1 MILCDTNILIEFYRD
16 NAQVVF
22 TMQEIGLPE
31 LAVSV
36 ITVGELYFGLEQDRR
51 ELLKIKRHLASLQQ
65 IPMDQETSELA
76 LALLETYAL
85 SHRLSLPDAVIAA
98 TALRHELS
106 LYTLNIRDFRFIE
119 GLSLHQP

>member
-1 MILCDTNILIEFYRD
+1 MILRDTNILIEFYRD
-16 NAQVVF
+16 NAEVVS
-22 TMQEIGLPE
+22 TMQKIGLPE

-36 ITVGELYFGLEQDRR
+36 ITVGELYFGARDRR

-65 IPMDQETSELA
+65 LPMDQETSELA

-106 LYTLNIRDFRFIE
+106 LYRLNVRDFRFID
-119 GLSLHQP
+119 GLSLYKP

>member
-16 NAQVVF
+16 NADVVS
-22 TMQEIGLPE
+22 TMRGIGLPE

-36 ITVGELYFGLEQDRR
+36 ITVGELYFGARDRR

-65 IPMDQETSELA
+65 IPMDEETSELA

-98 TALRHELS
+98 TALRHELV
-106 LYTLNIRDFRFIE
+106 LYTLNVRDFRFIE
-119 GLSLHQP
+119 GLSLHKP

>member
-16 NAQVVF
+16 NADVVS
-22 TMQEIGLPE
+22 TMRGIGLPE

-36 ITVGELYFGLEQDRR
+36 ITVGELYFGARDRR

-65 IPMDQETSELA
+65 IPMDEETSELA

-98 TALRHELS
+98 TALRHELG
-106 LYTLNIRDFRFIE
+106 LYTLNVRDFRFIE
-119 GLSLHQP
+119 GLSLYKP

>member
-16 NAQVVF
+16 NADVIS
-22 TMQEIGLPE
+22 TMRGIGLPE

-36 ITVGELYFGLEQDRR
+36 ITVGELYFGARDRR

-65 IPMDQETSELA
+65 IPMDEETSELA

-98 TALRHELS
+98 TALRHELV
-106 LYTLNIRDFRFIE
+106 LYTLNVRDFRFIE
-119 GLSLHQP
+119 GLSLHKP